1 MADLAQLQISLE
13 GAKNVVTD
21 LDKIERK
28 AKSTA
33 KATDGIF
40 GGTKQSATS
49 RAMQSHQKQ
58 MQRVAESYQAADA
71 KAQEYWNNIRKNA
84 SKVETDLKQL
94 KQANVQAF
102 DKEDMRLYRKEL
114 GSTETALR
122 KLKGYIPDEQ
132 FNKLQHEISQSR
144 RELNKLNDT
153 SKRAASGFSR
163 LSGAMAGIA
172 AGGAAVAGIAY
183 MGKQLLETTAQLK
196 QSAAQANMT
205 VESYQKLQHVA
216 TQYTITQDALIDGL
230 KELNLRADE
239 WVVTGAGPAAEAF
252 ERLGYSQKELN
263 KQLNDTPAL
272 LNDVIKRMQ
281 GLDKAAQIR
290 IADELFGGSGGEQFV
305 AMINDGSKSVAELT
319 KEAEKL
325 GLVMDSNLV
334 DSAVEANRA
343 LDTTFRILK
352 TNLTRALITLTPH
365 IVSIAESFGQWA
377 TNISNV
383 MDKLMP
389 IQLMSLEGLRKEIEA
404 TEESIEKYEEKM
416 REGGKISGAWGSKL
430 SEARDYLKELR
441 KEEKAT
447 EQQLKA
453 FEEALQAGTRTF
465 EGNTEAT
472 QANTEA
478 NEENALS
485 LEHLNK
491 VLDELK
497 AKQQTW
503 DSWYE
508 NDYMQAMLGDKD
520 YELWRLEQRADEMRK
535 IAKDMGYDEL
545 KVQRWVQKEK
555 ARIREST
562 TDKAIKEA
570 EKTTSEIDEL
580 WTHALENI
588 QDEFATQLYAKLEN
602 SLEDW
607 NNDSICD
614 KDEQG
619 RCLDTDRQDSND
631 SRWQDDR
638 PLQAAQAA

>member
-1 MADLAQLQISLE
+1 MSDLAQLQIKLE
-13 GAKNVVTD
+13 GAKDVVKE
-21 LDKIERK
+21 LGSMEK
-28 AKSTA
+28 AA
-33 KATDGIF
+33 RRVQKATDGIF
-40 GGTKQSATS
+40 KGTKQSATS

-58 MQRVAESYQAADA
+58 MAKVAQSYKEADA
-71 KAQEYWNNIRKNA
+71 AAQAYWSDIRKNA

-94 KQANVQAF
+94 KKANVAAF
-102 DKEDMRLYRKEL
+102 DREDARLFRKEL
-114 GSTETALR
+114 GANETALR
-122 KLKGYIPDEQ
+122 KLRGKIPDEQ

-404 TEESIEKYEEKM
+404 TEESIDKYEKKM

-430 SEARDYLKELR
+430 SEARDYLEELR

-447 EQQLKA
+447 EQQLESFKKA
-453 FEEALQAGTRTF
+453 MQAGTRTF
-465 EGNTEAT
+465 EGNTEANKENADSLANWLT
-472 QANTEA
+472 QQELLTSAVTMWDTFKDRSNDNICNSTGEKQSKSSNRHNVKYRRFFHKDNPISTHWSNDNNEWQGSNATEA
-478 NEENALS
+478 
-485 LEHLNK
+485 
-491 VLDELK
+491 
-497 AKQQTW
+497 
-503 DSWYE
+503 
-508 NDYMQAMLGDKD
+508 
-520 YELWRLEQRADEMRK
+520 
-535 IAKDMGYDEL
+535 
-545 KVQRWVQKEK
+545 
-555 ARIREST
+555 
-562 TDKAIKEA
+562 
-570 EKTTSEIDEL
+570 
-580 WTHALENI
+580 
-588 QDEFATQLYAKLEN
+588 
-602 SLEDW
+602 
-607 NNDSICD
+607 
-614 KDEQG
+614 
-619 RCLDTDRQDSND
+619 CL
-631 SRWQDDR
+631 
-638 PLQAAQAA
+638 PVAA

>member
-1 MADLAQLQISLE
+1 
-13 GAKNVVTD
+13 
-21 LDKIERK
+21 
-28 AKSTA
+28 
-33 KATDGIF
+33 
-40 GGTKQSATS
+40 
-49 RAMQSHQKQ
+49 
-58 MQRVAESYQAADA
+58 
-71 KAQEYWNNIRKNA
+71 
-84 SKVETDLKQL
+84 
-94 KQANVQAF
+94 
-102 DKEDMRLYRKEL
+102 
-114 GSTETALR
+114 
-122 KLKGYIPDEQ
+122 
-132 FNKLQHEISQSR
+132 
-144 RELNKLNDT
+144 
-153 SKRAASGFSR
+153 
-163 LSGAMAGIA
+163 
-172 AGGAAVAGIAY
+172 
-183 MGKQLLETTAQLK
+183 
-196 QSAAQANMT
+196 
-205 VESYQKLQHVA
+205 VA

-272 LNDVIKRMQ
+272 LNDVIQRMQ

-352 TNLTRALITLTPH
+352 TNLTRALVSITPH
-365 IVSIAESFGQWA
+365 IVSIAESFGKWA

-389 IQLMSLEGLRKEIEA
+389 IQLMSLEGLRKEIA
-404 TEESIEKYEEKM
+404 KTEESIEKYEEKM
-416 REGGKISGAWGSKL
+416 RQGGKISGAWGSKL

-447 EQQLKA
+447 EEQLKA

-465 EGNTEAT
+465 EGNTNAT
-472 QANTEA
+472 GNNTEA
-478 NEENALS
+478 NEENAKS
-485 LEHLNK
+485 LDYVLTSLK
-491 VLDELK
+491 VLTQAEKDRIAQLK
-497 AKQQTW
+497 QDQNTW
-503 DSWYE
+503 DDFYKQDYLQSVMDSQEYE
-508 NDYMQAMLGDKD
+508 IMLAEEKADK
-520 YELWRLEQRADEMRK
+520 MRK
-535 IAKDMGYDEL
+535 IAQELGKDEL
-545 KVQRWVQKEK
+545 AVERWLKEEK

-562 TDKAIKEA
+562 TDKTIKEA

-588 QDEFATQLYAKLEN
+588 QDEFATNLYEPLTL

-607 NNDSICD
+607 NNDSICN
-614 KDEQG
+614 
-619 RCLDTDRQDSND
+619 T
-631 SRWQDDR
+631 DDR
-638 PLQAAQAA
+638 DRRQSLHRPDCSEHAEPDHETLQAA